1 MEKASLIIVI
11 LLCCVILL
19 VFYVIGVKNS
29 LVNRRNKVLNQF
41 SAIDVELKRRID
53 LIPNLV
59 SIVKGY
65 VKHEE
70 NTFKKVIKLR
80 NMALKSE
87 TINDKVKS
95 DKELSKVVNKL
106 FAISENYPELKSNTN
121 FIELQKELSD
131 CEDRIA
137 YAREFYNNS
146 VMNYNNEVEMFPT
159 SVVAKLFR
167 YKRYDYYELDDR
179 EKEVPKV

>member
-19 VFYVIGVKNS
+19 VFYVIGIKNS
-29 LVNRRNKVLNQF
+29 LVNSRNKVLNQF

-70 NTFKKVIKLR
+70 NTFKEVIKLR

-106 FAISENYPELKSNTN
+106 LAISENYPELKSNTN
-121 FIELQKELSD
+121 FMELQNELSN
-131 CEDRIA
+131 CEDKIA
-137 YAREFYNNS
+137 YAREFYNDS
-146 VMNYNNEVEMFPT
+146 VMNYNNKVEMFPS
-159 SVVAKLFR
+159 SVVARLFR
-167 YKRYDYYELDDR
+167 YKKYNYYELDDK